1 MIDEYQIPGEINARF
16 LEYLERKNLRKSD
29 EREAILKK
37 VCASNG
43 HFDIDSL
50 QKELNETKYHVSRST
65 LYNTLELFIDAGI
78 VIKHQAIPKTK
89 AEYELRKRAE
99 SHIHLVC
106 TVCGKLQEAKFNVA
120 LFTNSIIGMKSKLTP
135 DYFSIYVYG
144 VCNKCSAQQKTRKR
158 KKIIE

>member
-1 MIDEYQIPGEINARF
+1 MSDEYRIPEEINARF
-16 LEYLERKNLRKSD
+16 LEYLEGKNLRKSD

-50 QKELNETKYHVSRST
+50 HEDLHETKYYVSRAT

-78 VIKHQAIPKTK
+78 VIKHQTVPKAK

-106 TVCGKLQEAKFNVA
+106 TKCGKLQEARFNAA
-120 LFTNSIIGMKSKLTP
+120 LFTNSIIGMKTKLTP

-144 VCNKCSAQQKTRKR
+144 VCKKCSAPPKIRNR
-158 KKIIE
+158 KKG